1 MPNKNKK
8 VIDPIPDEFESEEAA
23 AAFWDAHS
31 TMDYAEHLLPADDV
45 FQIEKRLFEVEIKE
59 DIFQIL
65 LQEAE
70 ASHQPIPALVDQI
83 LRNSLVP
90 A

>member
-1 MPNKNKK
+1 VKK
-8 VIDPIPDEFESEEAA
+8 AIDPLPADFESEENA
-23 AAFWDAHS
+23 AAFWDTHS
-31 TMDYAEHLLPADDV
+31 TMDYAEQLLPADDV
-45 FQIEKRLFEVEIKE
+45 FQNETRLFEVEIKE
-59 DIFQIL
+59 DIFQRL

-70 ASHQPIPALVDQI
+70 ASHKPIPVLVDQI

>member
-1 MPNKNKK
+1 MPNINKK

-23 AAFWDAHS
+23 TAFWDTHS
-31 TMDYAEHLLPADDV
+31 TMDYAEQLLPADDV